1 MIMCVERMQ
10 MEGAARKRACLD
22 ADAAPPSESEDELAQ
37 LRARCAA
44 QEQALEEMRHRVLQL
59 EWREELWRDV
69 AGRAVSARE
78 TARMAPYVRLDFEIN
93 CMAVASDGLQY
104 ICTQT
109 ALWRKPP
116 GGAAA
121 LVAGHRTMR
130 GFADGVGAGAR
141 FNDPNGIAL
150 DEDGG
155 RVFIADTNNH
165 AIRIVDTQKL
175 AVTTLAGNGN
185 PGLQDGVAGAARFH
199 QPWGIV
205 LDPHRGVFVTD
216 SDNHAIRRVDPTT
229 GTVTTL
235 AGKAEEGLIDGP
247 GREAR
252 FSSPSGLALYAPGCL
267 VVSDSENHCLR
278 MLTLDEGGGCRVLTI
293 DTHGRKNF
301 YTFWNDHNRPFLA
314 RPQGLTVDGQ
324 NNIVVAS
331 SSCLQLIRLAK
342 PLPQQQV
349 LFDRAAGRGIKCQP
363 SRDGGQA
370 GGYAKSKKDGPA
382 YTRGSDTLRTEA
394 ETTLLAKTALQGI
407 RPCAL
412 ALDERG
418 RILVAGGDN
427 RGQLHRVCTD
437 LPWALARVLY
447 IGALKGDR
455 GASAATS
462 RRRAAADCRG
472 GQNSNGGRRGGG
484 RGDLKIRCV
493 FSLLPQAGRVGC
505 PLLAHIIRMIQVVL
519 PVNRR
524 RLRPSAPPLS
534 ETPPLLRPLRD
545 SAATP
550 PLSETSPVF
559 HPTPRPEKPKKAK
572 FDVGDNV
579 LVRYIWS
586 QDPWELGV
594 VLGFDYE
601 HAEWKNHG
609 GKGKDGWRYQVE
621 LTNTKEIAILQPR
634 EVKKAAY

>member
-1 MIMCVERMQ
+1 
-10 MEGAARKRACLD
+10 MEGATRKRACLD
-22 ADAAPPSESEDELAQ
+22 ADAAKSRASEDDLAQ

-44 QEQALEEMRHRVLQL
+44 QEQALEEMRHRVLQH

-93 CMAVASDGLQY
+93 CMAVARDGSQY

-165 AIRIVDTQKL
+165 AIRTVDTQKL
-175 AVTTLAGNGN
+175 TVTTLTGNGN
-185 PGLQDGVAGAARFH
+185 PGFQDGEAGDASFNE
-199 QPWGIV
+199 PWGIV

-267 VVSDSENHCLR
+267 VVSDSENHCVR

-301 YTFWNDHNRPFLA
+301 NTFWNDHNRPFIA

-349 LFDRAAGRGIKCQP
+349 LFDRAGGRGIMRQP

-370 GGYAKSKKDGPA
+370 GGYAKSKKIDPA
-382 YTRGSDTLRTEA
+382 YTRGSDTLRTET
-394 ETTLLAKTALQGI
+394 ETTLLAKASLQGI

-447 IGALKGDR
+447 IGALKGDG

-462 RRRAAADCRG
+462 R
-472 GQNSNGGRRGGG
+472 GR
-484 RGDLKIRCV
+484 LKIRCV
-493 FSLLPQAGRVGC
+493 FSLLPQAGRLGC

-519 PVNRR
+519 PVNRQR
-524 RLRPSAPPLS
+524 VRPSTPPLS

-545 SAATP
+545 SAAMP
-550 PLSETSPVF
+550 PLCESPPVL

-579 LVRYIWS
+579 VVRYIWS

-634 EVKKAAY
+634 EVKKADY